1 LAAGSAATFG
11 KGASGGAAWASSP
24 PPAINTASREQK
36 KIVDF
41 TAKGCPLSPRS
52 SSLAGFRLD
61 FPRRLRKAPSPMAK
75 QALGKGL
82 GALIKKSTVIA
93 ETERV
98 IGPDD
103 LKRVRDV
110 PLDHVV
116 PSPLQPRTQFVE
128 SPLDDLMES
137 IRQHGIIQ
145 PLIVRAVNGKFEL
158 IAGER
163 RWRASKKLGLA
174 TVPVIEREA
183 SDRDVLEMALIENL
197 QREDLNPMEEAA
209 GYVRLAEEFSLKQD
223 EIAGRVG
230 KSRASVANAI
240 RLLGLHSDVQMLVA
254 QARLTVGHAKAILS
268 IKDQDTQLL
277 IADQVIR
284 KSLTVRA
291 TEKLV
296 QSYLNDGPGDSVG
309 LKKTAATRE
318 VDIHVR
324 ALTNRLREHLA
335 THVAIQHSAK
345 KGKIEIEYYGDD
357 DLQRLI
363 ELLGLPGGD

>member
-1 LAAGSAATFG
+1 
-11 KGASGGAAWASSP
+11 
-24 PPAINTASREQK
+24 
-36 KIVDF
+36 
-41 TAKGCPLSPRS
+41 
-52 SSLAGFRLD
+52 
-61 FPRRLRKAPSPMAK
+61 MAK

-82 GALIKKSTVIA
+82 GALIKKSVATVEA
-93 ETERV
+93 EAASS
-98 IGPDD
+98 PDGS
-103 LKRVRDV
+103 KRVREV
-110 PLDHVV
+110 TLDMIVA
-116 PSPLQPRTQFVE
+116 SPLQPRLQFVE

-145 PLIVRAVNGKFEL
+145 PLIVRPVNGKLEL

-163 RWRASKKLGLA
+163 RWRASKKLGLS

-230 KSRASVANAI
+230 KSRASVANAM

-254 QARLTVGHAKAILS
+254 QARLTVGHAKAILA
-268 IKDQDTQLL
+268 IKDQDSQLL
-277 IADQVIR
+277 VADQIIR

-291 TEKLV
+291 TEKLA
-296 QSYLNDGPGDSVG
+296 QSFLNGDSPDSG
-309 LKKTAATRE
+309 DSKKAPAARE
-318 VDIHVR
+318 LDIHVR
-324 ALTNRLREHLA
+324 AITNRLREHLA
-335 THVAIQHSAK
+335 THVSIQHSSK

-363 ELLGLPGGD
+363 ELLGLPNGD

>member
-1 LAAGSAATFG
+1 
-11 KGASGGAAWASSP
+11 
-24 PPAINTASREQK
+24 
-36 KIVDF
+36 
-41 TAKGCPLSPRS
+41 
-52 SSLAGFRLD
+52 
-61 FPRRLRKAPSPMAK
+61 MAK

-82 GALIKKSTVIA
+82 GALIKKSVTPSPNL
-93 ETERV
+93 TE
-98 IGPDD
+98 GND

-110 PLDHVV
+110 PLDLIV
-116 PSPLQPRTQFVE
+116 PSPLQPRTQFIE

-145 PLIVRAVNGKFEL
+145 PLIVRPVNGKLEL

-163 RWRASKKLGLA
+163 RWRASRKLGLA
-174 TVPVIEREA
+174 TVPIIEREA

-209 GYVRLAEEFSLKQD
+209 GYVRLADEFSLKQD
-223 EIAGRVG
+223 EIASRVG

-240 RLLGLHSDVQMLVA
+240 RLLGLHLDIQLLVA
-254 QARLTVGHAKAILS
+254 QARLTVGHAKAVLS

-277 IADQVIR
+277 AADQIIR
-284 KSLTVRA
+284 RQLTVRA

-296 QSYLNDGPGDSVG
+296 QSLLHSDSSEPGD
-309 LKKTAATRE
+309 LKKGPSTRE

-324 ALTNRLREHLA
+324 AITNRLREYLA
-335 THVAIQHSAK
+335 THVAIQHTSK

-363 ELLGLPGGD
+363 ELLGLPSAD

>member
-1 LAAGSAATFG
+1 
-11 KGASGGAAWASSP
+11 
-24 PPAINTASREQK
+24 
-36 KIVDF
+36 
-41 TAKGCPLSPRS
+41 
-52 SSLAGFRLD
+52 
-61 FPRRLRKAPSPMAK
+61 MAK

-82 GALIKKSTVIA
+82 GALIKKSAGTAIPLA
-93 ETERV
+93 EATPE
-98 IGPDD
+98 DF
-103 LKRVRDV
+103 KRVRDV
-110 PLDHVV
+110 AIDLVV
-116 PSPLQPRTQFVE
+116 ASPLQPRLQFIE

-145 PLIVRAVNGKFEL
+145 PLIVRLVEGKFEL

-163 RWRASKKLGLA
+163 RWRASKKLGLT

-197 QREDLNPMEEAA
+197 QREDLNPLEEAA
-209 GYVRLAEEFSLKQD
+209 GYVRLVKEFSLKQD
-223 EIAGRVG
+223 EIATRVG
-230 KSRASVANAI
+230 KSRASVANAM
-240 RLLGLHSDVQMLVA
+240 RLLDLHKDVQMLVA

-277 IADQVIR
+277 AADQIIR
-284 KSLTVRA
+284 RQLTVRA
-291 TEKLV
+291 AEKLA
-296 QSYLNDGPGDSVG
+296 QSYLNHSDEPGES
-309 LKKTAATRE
+309 KKTPAARE

-324 ALTNRLREHLA
+324 AITNRLREHLA
-335 THVAIQHSAK
+335 THVAIQHSSK

>member
-1 LAAGSAATFG
+1 
-11 KGASGGAAWASSP
+11 
-24 PPAINTASREQK
+24 
-36 KIVDF
+36 
-41 TAKGCPLSPRS
+41 
-52 SSLAGFRLD
+52 
-61 FPRRLRKAPSPMAK
+61 MAK

-82 GALIKKSTVIA
+82 GALIKKSA
-93 ETERV
+93 ASLEANSASS
-98 IGPDD
+98 PDD
-103 LKRVRDV
+103 SKRVREV
-110 PLDHVV
+110 PLDMIVA
-116 PSPLQPRTQFVE
+116 SPLQPRMQFVE

-145 PLIVRAVNGKFEL
+145 PLIVRPVNGKLEL

-163 RWRASKKLGLA
+163 RWRASRKLGIA

-209 GYVRLAEEFSLKQD
+209 GYVRLAEEFTLKQD
-223 EIAGRVG
+223 EIAARVG
-230 KSRASVANAI
+230 KSRASVANAM

-268 IKDQDTQLL
+268 LKDQDSQLL

-284 KSLTVRA
+284 RQLTVRA
-291 TEKLV
+291 TEKLA
-296 QSYLNDGPGDSVG
+296 QSFLNGSSQEPGEA
-309 LKKTAATRE
+309 KKSPAARE
-318 VDIHVR
+318 VDIHIR
-324 ALTNRLREHLA
+324 AVTNRLREHLA
-335 THVAIQHSAK
+335 THVAIQHSSK

-363 ELLGLPGGD
+363 ELLGLPNGD

>member
-1 LAAGSAATFG
+1 
-11 KGASGGAAWASSP
+11 
-24 PPAINTASREQK
+24 
-36 KIVDF
+36 
-41 TAKGCPLSPRS
+41 
-52 SSLAGFRLD
+52 
-61 FPRRLRKAPSPMAK
+61 MAK

-82 GALIKKSTVIA
+82 GALIKKSVTPPALDGLTV
-93 ETERV
+93 
-98 IGPDD
+98 PDGS
-103 LKRVRDV
+103 KRVREV
-110 PLDHVV
+110 ALDMVI
-116 PSPLQPRTQFVE
+116 PSPLQPRTVFVD

-145 PLIVRAVNGKFEL
+145 PLIVRAVDGKLEL

-223 EIAGRVG
+223 EIATRVG
-230 KSRASVANAI
+230 KSRASVANAM
-240 RLLGLHSDVQMLVA
+240 RLLGLHLDIQMLVA
-254 QARLTVGHAKAILS
+254 QARLTVGHAKAILA
-268 IKDQDTQLL
+268 IKDHDTQLL
-277 IADQVIR
+277 AADQIIR
-284 KSLTVRA
+284 RQLTVRA
-291 TEKLV
+291 TEKLA
-296 QSYLNDGPGDSVG
+296 QSYLNGEPHETGEA
-309 LKKTAATRE
+309 KKTPAARE

-324 ALTNRLREHLA
+324 AITNRLREHLA

-363 ELLGLPGGD
+363 ELLGLPSAD